1 MLFRIASVSIF
12 QFEMYSWSDR
22 IAQRSL
28 SSRRPFSCSLCRVGK
43 SHHGLTPLVVLNR
56 ANAVFKWGNVLK
68 LRAVKA
74 TLSSISQMHNSL
86 VNLTN
91 APYNCEGKDLVVMH
105 GHTFRSRERSPAASV
120 GSESDT
126 VLVGRSDHST

>member
-22 IAQRSL
+22 TAHRSL
-28 SSRRPFSCSLCRVGK
+28 SSSRPFACSLCRVGK

-68 LRAVKA
+68 LRAGKA
-74 TLSSISQMHNSL
+74 ALSSISQMH
-86 VNLTN
+86 
-91 APYNCEGKDLVVMH
+91 AFNCEGEDLVVMH
-105 GHTFRSRERSPAASV
+105 GRTFRSRERSPAASV